1 MGPLPFDRMSL
12 FLLLH
17 AQMEACTRA
26 PLQEMVLL
34 RLRLYLEYL
43 GPGLGDVDLVSAAC
57 VVDAATPVL
66 GAAEPALVGLACE
79 VLGALVDACFAG
91 TFSDGQ
97 PRAALLRSSLGRVA
111 EQLVESV
118 ERHLAAGT
126 LQEGGVKA
134 SRQYQLLAKIVR
146 GCPAPVQR

>member
-1 MGPLPFDRMSL
+1 M
-12 FLLLH
+12 
-17 AQMEACTRA
+17 
-26 PLQEMVLL
+26 
-34 RLRLYLEYL
+34 
-43 GPGLGDVDLVSAAC
+43 SAAC